1 MAQPLLEGHQE
12 YVDPT
17 NYSQQIQEL
26 RDDFSEYQR
35 QVQEALT
42 RIGQSIAVIRQGL
55 RMAGGDEITTVP
67 LGSSPQ
73 FDPKWKAWQD
83 KLGQGTAPARVI
95 GAILDHGPLNRS
107 QLRQAAEMGWSTL
120 DAATARLKNLSL
132 IEKVGDR
139 WNLKS

>member
-1 MAQPLLEGHQE
+1 MAQPLLEGNVTE
-12 YVDPT
+12 VPVDRV
-17 NYSQQIQEL
+17 QEL
-26 RDDFSEYQR
+26 REEFEEYQR
-35 QVQEALT
+35 HVQEALS
-42 RIGQSIAVIRQGL
+42 RIVGQITTIRQGL
-55 RMAGGDEITTVP
+55 HIAGGDEITTVP

-132 IEKVGDR
+132 IEKIGDR